1 MDVTGASN
9 NVVGLLRQ
17 KLICIFG
24 FLQFPQLSLQQMGAL
39 TGTFRMYTYTQR
51 WNPNVNITLNKLYAL
66 TFINYTPLYYMP
78 ASDEKNKKQLL
89 KTYYYFNRR

>member
-17 KLICIFG
+17 KLVCIFG

-39 TGTFRMYTYTQR
+39 TGIFRMYTYTQR
-51 WNPNVNITLNKLYAL
+51 WNPNINITLNKLYAL

-78 ASDEKNKKQLL
+78 ASDEKNKKN
-89 KTYYYFNRR
+89 F